1 MFSQNS
7 ATYSYNSTSVLGKYQ
22 VAFSTDAP
30 NGNFNK
36 ITSQERK
43 KHQRDKNRQN
53 ARKKRGVEKNY
64 AGEQKIYLG
73 SPEFELLKKDYIN
86 LRFSKYIATNCQYQC
101 RCFSESFPTEYRN
114 SDRDQ
119 SRFADEIKDI
129 LSTCITT
136 LYERLLFQARGEYVP
151 VDDFSWFEQVTEAE
165 MQNIVNQL
173 FEFGYGDMPK
183 YWCLHA
189 TIQCI
194 KHVQENPSILE
205 KYVPH
210 DTRPFEVRHRFS
222 KYEAY
227 KSMHLNKRS

>member
-1 MFSQNS
+1 MSSQNS
-7 ATYSYNSTSVLGKYQ
+7 ATNSYNPNNVLGKYQ
-22 VAFSTDAP
+22 VAFFTDAF
-30 NGNFNK
+30 NGRMNK
-36 ITSQERK
+36 KNPQAIRQQQRAQNRK
-43 KHQRDKNRQN
+43 N
-53 ARKKRGVEKNY
+53 ARNNR
-64 AGEQKIYLG
+64 GEQKISLG
-73 SPEFELLKKDYIN
+73 SPEFELLKKEYIN
-86 LRFSKYIATNCQYQC
+86 SRFSEYIATECQYQC

-114 SDRDQ
+114 SDLDR

-151 VDDFSWFEQVTEAE
+151 VDDFSWFEQITEAE
-165 MQNIVNQL
+165 MQHIVNQL

-205 KYVPH
+205 EYVIE
-210 DTRPFEVRHRFS
+210 DTRPFAERHRFANYLA
-222 KYEAY
+222 YEQ
-227 KSMHLNKRS
+227 MHLKKRSWN